1 MSKKK
6 RFVSPE
12 LPQTEGTPE
21 IPNYVI
27 PTTDLEYRQIV
38 AQTEAPAADCG
49 EDRRPPA
56 GR

>member
-27 PTTDLEYRQIV
+27 PTTDLEYRQTV
-38 AQTEAPAADCG
+38 EQTEAPAADCG